1 MSIYHVCT
9 FFFSIAIGTK
19 EIRVI
24 KLNITITDFGVI
36 GLHLEL
42 I

>member
-1 MSIYHVCT
+1 MCT
-9 FFFSIAIGTK
+9 FLSSIAIGTK

-24 KLNITITDFGVI
+24 KLDINITDFGVI